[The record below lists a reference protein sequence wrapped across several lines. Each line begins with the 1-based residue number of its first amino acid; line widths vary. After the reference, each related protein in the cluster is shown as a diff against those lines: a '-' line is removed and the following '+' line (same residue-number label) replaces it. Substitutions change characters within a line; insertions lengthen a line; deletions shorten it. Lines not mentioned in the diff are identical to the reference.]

1 MSDRIARYAEFW
13 PYYLREHARPATRA
27 IHITATGLALATV
40 LAAAVLRNPWIL
52 LAAAVLGY
60 GPAWIA
66 HFLVEKNRPATFRYP
81 LWSFYS
87 DLRMAGLA
95 ARGRLTAELRRYGI
109 ADKAAPR

>member
-1 MSDRIARYAEFW
+1 MSDKIARYAEFW

-27 IHITATGLALATV
+27 IHITATALALATV
-40 LAAAVLRNPWIL
+40 VAAALLGNPWL
-52 LAAAVLGY
+52 LLGALVLGY

-95 ARGRLTAELRRYGI
+95 ARGRLTAELLKHGI
-109 ADKAAPR
+109 SDGAATR